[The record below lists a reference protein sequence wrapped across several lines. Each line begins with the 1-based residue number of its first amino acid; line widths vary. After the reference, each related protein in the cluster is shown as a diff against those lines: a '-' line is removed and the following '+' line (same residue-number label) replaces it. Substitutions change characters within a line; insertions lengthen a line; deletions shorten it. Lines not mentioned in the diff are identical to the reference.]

1 MPDTALLDAGSPA
14 TFGPATV
21 EGLAAL
27 GMVMK
32 SLSALPTTL
41 EAELPV
47 RLAGVAMKGD
57 CAVGAFTYFGSQC
70 AMRSARI
77 GRYCSIASR
86 IVIAPSEHPLD
97 WLSTHP
103 FQYDGADSFRKAP
116 EYRRIAGAGTFVG
129 NQRDTVIGNDV
140 WIGEGVFIRK
150 GVTIGDGAVI
160 AAHACVTRSVEPYAV
175 VAGTPARPVRFRH
188 PAPLIER
195 LLRLKWWNYDLSAI
209 TRELAYDDC
218 EATVSR
224 LEQLAEAGE
233 LPPFTPRA
241 IVLTRSR
248 DELGNGEKGGQG
260 ACGAETISMRVRS

>member
-1 MPDTALLDAGSPA
+1 MPDTALFDEVRPA
-14 TFGPATV
+14 TL

-32 SLSALPTTL
+32 SLAALPATL

-47 RLAGVAMKGD
+47 RLAGVAMKAD

-70 AMRSARI
+70 AVRSVRI

-86 IVIAPSEHPLD
+86 IVIAPSEHPLG

-116 EYRRIAGAGTFVG
+116 EYRRIAGAGTFAG
-129 NQRDTVIGNDV
+129 NQCDTVIGNDV
-140 WIGEGVFIRK
+140 WIGEGAFIRK

-195 LLRLKWWNYDLSAI
+195 LLRLQWWNYDLSRI

-218 EATVSR
+218 EATVRR
-224 LEQLAEAGE
+224 LEQLVEAGE
-233 LPPFTPRA
+233 LPPFRPRVL
-241 IVLTRSR
+241 VLTRSGDAR
-248 DELGNGEKGGQG
+248 CDGGSG
-260 ACGAETISMRVRS
+260 SPSAASGETILMRVRS

>member
-1 MPDTALLDAGSPA
+1 MPDTALWDAARPA
-14 TFGPATV
+14 TL

-32 SLSALPTTL
+32 SLAALPATL

-47 RLAGVAMKGD
+47 RLAGVAMKGE

-70 AMRSARI
+70 AVRSVRI

-103 FQYDGADSFRKAP
+103 FQYDGAESFRKAP
-116 EYRRIAGAGTFVG
+116 EYRRIAGAGSFAG
-129 NQRDTVIGNDV
+129 NQQDTVIGNDV
-140 WIGEGVFIRK
+140 WIGEGAFIRK

-175 VAGTPARPVRFRH
+175 VAGTPARPVRYRH

-195 LLRLKWWNYDLSAI
+195 LLRLQWWNYDLSAI
-209 TRELAYDDC
+209 TRDLAYDDC
-218 EATVSR
+218 AATVSR
-224 LEQLAEAGE
+224 LEQLVEAGE
-233 LPPFTPRA
+233 LPPFRPRTV
-241 IVLTRSR
+241 VLTRSR
-248 DELGNGEKGGQG
+248 AERADGQNGSSS
-260 ACGAETISMRVRS
+260 ASPSVSGAETIAMRVRS